1 MGRMNRMHIR
11 DMRLERGWSQE
22 QLAELTGLSV
32 RTIQRIENG
41 QEPGLASARALAEV
55 FGVDIASVSPPAGP
69 DWMQQPFLASVR
81 TCLMKYSIVDGR
93 ADRGEYWWFVLFV
106 GLITSIAALISEVA
120 GSVVFLLLLVPLVTA
135 GARRLHDT
143 GKSGWLQL
151 LWFIPC
157 VGWIV
162 LVVFW
167 AQAGTPTDNSYG
179 PPPTA

>member
-81 TCLMKYSIVDGR
+81 TCLMKYSVVDGR

-143 GKSGWLQL
+143 GHSGWWQL
-151 LWFIPC
+151 FALAPLGFVVP
-157 VGWIV
+157 
-162 LVVFW
+162 LVILV
-167 AQAGTPTDNSYG
+167 QPTVD
-179 PPPTA
+179 TAVASRQR